1 MNLAVRLMISVIGGS
16 EAGPS
21 ALEAA
26 ERVGAEIARQGAV
39 LVCGGLGGVMEA
51 ACRGAKREGG
61 LTVGILPM
69 DSHNYANKYVDI
81 AIPTGLGHAR
91 NYLVARAGMGV
102 IAIDGAA
109 GTLSEMAIAWFSD
122 RPIASVVSSGGWAE
136 QLAGKKIDHRR
147 RDTVYAAENPEDAVR
162 YIVRAIRRED

>member
-1 MNLAVRLMISVIGGS
+1 
-16 EAGPS
+16 
-21 ALEAA
+21 
-26 ERVGAEIARQGAV
+26 
-39 LVCGGLGGVMEA
+39 
-51 ACRGAKREGG
+51 
-61 LTVGILPM
+61 
-69 DSHNYANKYVDI
+69 
-81 AIPTGLGHAR
+81 
-91 NYLVARAGMGV
+91 
-102 IAIDGAA
+102 IDGAA

>member
-1 MNLAVRLMISVIGGS
+1 MRLMISVIGGS
-16 EAGPS
+16 EAGSS

-39 LVCGGLGGVMEA
+39 LVSGGRGGVMEA

-81 AIPTGLGHAR
+81 AIPSGFGHAR

-122 RPIASVVSSGGWAE
+122 RPIASVASSGGWAE

-147 RDTVYAAENPEDAVR
+147 RDTVYAAESPEDAVR